1 MQSGQIPDEREI
13 VSPEERLT
21 MDDQDYGAAQPIIDV
36 AKGAYKKVNDFFSHV
51 PTPGYDPKTDHDKA
65 VDAMNKKL
73 NDQRV
78 ADANKS
84 FATQTAAQKKG
95 TPAPTPGKTMIKTGP
110 RKKM

>member
-1 MQSGQIPDEREI
+1 
-13 VSPEERLT
+13 

-51 PTPGYDPKTDHDKA
+51 PTPGYDPKSDHDKA
-65 VDAMNKKL
+65 IDEMNKQAQAK
-73 NDQRV
+73 RV
-78 ADANKS
+78 QDATKS

-95 TPAPTPGKTMIKTGP
+95 TPAPTPGKIVIQKAGP